1 MTQQER
7 LIGDVAVELLLLRL
21 EVDTFSGALGR
32 RCRRRFVVE
41 R

>member
-7 LIGDVAVELLLLRL
+7 LIGDVAVELLLLLRL

-32 RCRRRFVVE
+32 RCRRFVVE